1 MNKLTQLTNECL
13 ANMPML
19 ADVICH
25 TTNIIGE
32 IFGSYYDKV
41 QDRVQQF
48 LNNKPELKYEI
59 DFRNS
64 ERLTISLFPYIK
76 AKGRKQMPQLYNEVG
91 IYSSLIFYNQFRR
104 KTVNEFSVIIGYA
117 MSGNQENIIYFNFT
131 VGEMNPDISAFNK
144 ITTNIEKELIEKWDI
159 QIGDKFIELHIVPD
173 QNLTEETIENCFHD
187 FMTHILDSLLSNIK
201 KLTI

>member
-19 ADVICH
+19 ADAICH
-25 TTNIIGE
+25 TTNVIGE

-48 LNNKPELKYEI
+48 LNDKPELKYEI
-59 DFRNS
+59 DERSS
-64 ERLTISLFPYIK
+64 ERLSITLFPYIK
-76 AKGRKQMPQLYNEVG
+76 AKGRKQMPQLYNEVS

-104 KTVNEFSVIIGYA
+104 KIVNEFSVEIGYL
-117 MSGNQENIIYFNFT
+117 MSGNQENIIYFNLT
-131 VGEMNPDISAFNK
+131 VGEMNPDISVFNK

-159 QIGDKFIELHIVPD
+159 QIEDKTIELHIVPD
-173 QNLTEETIENCFHD
+173 QNLTEETIENCFND
-187 FMTHILDSLLSNIK
+187 FMTHILDPLLSNIK
-201 KLTI
+201 N

>member
-19 ADVICH
+19 ADAICH
-25 TTNIIGE
+25 STNVIGE

-41 QDRVQQF
+41 QNRVQQF
-48 LNNKPELKYEI
+48 LNDKSELKYEI
-59 DFRNS
+59 DERNS

-76 AKGRKQMPQLYNEVG
+76 AKGRKQMPQLHNEVG

-104 KTVNEFSVIIGYA
+104 KIVNEFSVIIGYA
-117 MSGNQENIIYFNFT
+117 MSGNQENIIYFNLT
-131 VGEMNPDISAFNK
+131 VGEMNPDISVFNK

-159 QIGDKFIELHIVPD
+159 QIEDKSIELHIVPD
-173 QNLTEETIENCFHD
+173 QNLTEETMENCFND
-187 FMTHILDSLLSNIK
+187 FMTHILNPLLTDLN
-201 KLTI
+201 

>member
-19 ADVICH
+19 ADAICH
-25 TTNIIGE
+25 TTNVIGE

-48 LNNKPELKYEI
+48 LNDKPELKYEI
-59 DFRNS
+59 DERSS
-64 ERLTISLFPYIK
+64 ERLSITLFPYIK
-76 AKGRKQMPQLYNEVG
+76 SKGRKQMPQLYNEVS

-104 KTVNEFSVIIGYA
+104 KIVNEFSMEIGYL
-117 MSGNQENIIYFNFT
+117 MSGNQENIIYFNLT
-131 VGEMNPDISAFNK
+131 VGEMNPDISVFNK

-159 QIGDKFIELHIVPD
+159 QIEDKTIELHIVPD
-173 QNLTEETIENCFHD
+173 QNLTEETIENCFND
-187 FMTHILDSLLSNIK
+187 FMTHILDPLLSNIK
-201 KLTI
+201 N

>member
-48 LNNKPELKYEI
+48 LNDKPELKYEI

>member
-48 LNNKPELKYEI
+48 LNDKPELKYEI
-59 DFRNS
+59 DERNS
-64 ERLTISLFPYIK
+64 KRRTISLFPYIK
-76 AKGRKQMPQLYNEVG
+76 AKGRKQMPRLHNEVE

-104 KTVNEFSVIIGYA
+104 K
-117 MSGNQENIIYFNFT
+117 
-131 VGEMNPDISAFNK
+131 
-144 ITTNIEKELIEKWDI
+144 
-159 QIGDKFIELHIVPD
+159 IVKGTSI
-173 QNLTEETIENCFHD
+173 N
-187 FMTHILDSLLSNIK
+187 
-201 KLTI
+201 